1 MTQEF
6 LQDAMVADLKALFAH
21 ERLKNSLGV
30 EREIQIYPQDVPIR
44 ESDDEAMDRE
54 APPEPYVVVRL
65 RGGKTE
71 SDDDPQIIDAVLVTC
86 VYDPDPGRQGYRDAL
101 HIINKIYHHYSA
113 CARDRQ
119 PMGSP
124 LPYGVDHPGGG
135 HTPVLFHGHV
145 PADPGAGGPQG
156 GARSMTAKKQT
167 KPAAEAGTLV
177 YCGPTIPGVAK
188 QFTPTGEAYRR
199 PWRRR
204 KRKPRCWAA

>member
-86 VYDPDPGRQGYRDAL
+86 VYDPDPGRQG
-101 HIINKIYHHYSA
+101 
-113 CARDRQ
+113 
-119 PMGSP
+119 
-124 LPYGVDHPGGG
+124 
-135 HTPVLFHGHV
+135 
-145 PADPGAGGPQG
+145 
-156 GARSMTAKKQT
+156 
-167 KPAAEAGTLV
+167 
-177 YCGPTIPGVAK
+177 
-188 QFTPTGEAYRR
+188 
-199 PWRRR
+199 
-204 KRKPRCWAA
+204 